1 MFDIGLPELL
11 LIGVVVLLWFGPEKL
26 PEIARS
32 LGKGMQKVKQA
43 QMQFQNELNSVK
55 EEMKV
60 QEDDIVEDPIN
71 EMKKNVIKN
80 VDDIK
85 KNLRNLNKN

>member
-1 MFDIGLPELL
+1 MFDIGLPELVL
-11 LIGVVVLLWFGPEKL
+11 VGVVVLLLFGPQKL

-32 LGKGMQKVKQA
+32 LGKGMQKIKKA
-43 QMQFQNELNSVK
+43 QMEFQREMNSVK

-60 QEDDIVEDPIN
+60 QEDDLEDDPVA
-71 EMKKNVIKN
+71 ELRKNVVKN
-80 VDDIK
+80 VDVIK

>member
-11 LIGVVVLLWFGPEKL
+11 LIGVVVLLMFGPDKL

-43 QMQFQNELNSVK
+43 QMQFQNELNNVK

-60 QEDDIVEDPIN
+60 QEDDLVEDPIN

-80 VDDIK
+80 VDEIK
-85 KNLRNLNKN
+85 KNLRNLNNN

>member
-11 LIGVVVLLWFGPEKL
+11 LIGVVVLLLFGPEKL

-71 EMKKNVIKN
+71 EMKKNVIKEFGAA
-80 VDDIK
+80 
-85 KNLRNLNKN
+85 LRIL

>member
-1 MFDIGLPELL
+1 MFDIGLPELVL
-11 LIGVVVLLWFGPEKL
+11 VGVVVLLLFGPQKL

-32 LGKGMQKVKQA
+32 LGKGMQKIKQA
-43 QMQFQNELNSVK
+43 QMQFQQEMNSVK

-60 QEDDIVEDPIN
+60 QEDDLEYDPVVEL
-71 EMKKNVIKN
+71 KKNVIKN
-80 VDDIK
+80 VDVIK

>member
-1 MFDIGLPELL
+1 MFDIGLPELVL
-11 LIGVVVLLWFGPEKL
+11 VGVVVLLLFGPQKL

-43 QMQFQNELNSVK
+43 QMQFQQEMNSVK

-60 QEDDIVEDPIN
+60 QDDDLEEDPVV
-71 EMKKNVIKN
+71 ELRKNVVKN
-80 VDDIK
+80 VDAIK
-85 KNLRNLNKN
+85 KNLKNLNKN

>member
-11 LIGVVVLLWFGPEKL
+11 LIGVVVLLMFGPEKL

-60 QEDDIVEDPIN
+60 QEDDLVDDPIN
-71 EMKKNVIKN
+71 EMKKNVIRN

-85 KNLRNLNKN
+85 KNLRNLNN

>member
-1 MFDIGLPELL
+1 MFDIGLPELVL
-11 LIGVVVLLWFGPEKL
+11 VGVVVLLLFGPQKL

-32 LGKGMQKVKQA
+32 LGKGMQKIKQA
-43 QMQFQNELNSVK
+43 QMQFQQEMNSVK

-60 QEDDIVEDPIN
+60 QEDDLEDDPVVEL
-71 EMKKNVIKN
+71 KKNVIKN
-80 VDDIK
+80 VDVIK

>member
-11 LIGVVVLLWFGPEKL
+11 LIGVVVLLMFGPQKL

-32 LGKGMQKVKQA
+32 LGKGMQKLKEA
-43 QMQFQNELNSVK
+43 QLQFQNELNSVK

-60 QEDDIVEDPIN
+60 QEDDLEIDPIS
-71 EMKKNVIKN
+71 EMKKNVVKN
-80 VDDIK
+80 VEDMK
-85 KNLRNLNKN
+85 KNLKNLNNN

>member
-11 LIGVVVLLWFGPEKL
+11 LIGVVVLLLFGPEKL

-71 EMKKNVIKN
+71 EMKKNR
-80 VDDIK
+80 
-85 KNLRNLNKN
+85 LEC

>member
-11 LIGVVVLLWFGPEKL
+11 LIGVVVLLMFGPEKL

-43 QMQFQNELNSVK
+43 QMQFQNELNNVK

-60 QEDDIVEDPIN
+60 QEDDLVDDPIN
-71 EMKKNVIKN
+71 EMKKNVIRN

-85 KNLRNLNKN
+85 KNLRNLNNN

>member
-1 MFDIGLPELL
+1 MFDIGLPELVL
-11 LIGVVVLLWFGPEKL
+11 VGVVVLLLFGPQKL

-32 LGKGMQKVKQA
+32 LGKGMQKIKKA
-43 QMQFQNELNSVK
+43 QLEFQREMNSVK

-60 QEDDIVEDPIN
+60 QEDDLEEDPVV
-71 EMKKNVIKN
+71 ELRKNVVKN
-80 VDDIK
+80 VDAIK

>member
-1 MFDIGLPELL
+1 MFDIGLPELVL
-11 LIGVVVLLWFGPEKL
+11 VGVVVLLLFGPQKL

-32 LGKGMQKVKQA
+32 LGKGMQKIKKA
-43 QMQFQNELNSVK
+43 QLEFQREMNSVK

-60 QEDDIVEDPIN
+60 QEDDLEEDPVV
-71 EMKKNVIKN
+71 ELKKNVVKN
-80 VDDIK
+80 VDAIK

>member
-1 MFDIGLPELL
+1 MFDIGLSELVL
-11 LIGVVVLLWFGPEKL
+11 VGVVVLLMFGPQKL

-32 LGKGMQKVKQA
+32 LGKGMQKLKEA
-43 QMQFQNELNSVK
+43 QLQFQNELNSVK

-60 QEDDIVEDPIN
+60 QEDDIEIDPIK

-80 VDDIK
+80 VDEMK
-85 KNLRNLNKN
+85 NNLRNLNKN

>member
-11 LIGVVVLLWFGPEKL
+11 LIGIVVLLMFGPDKL

-60 QEDDIVEDPIN
+60 QDDDLVDDPIS
-71 EMKKNVIKN
+71 EMKKNVVKN
-80 VDDIK
+80 VDEIK

>member
-11 LIGVVVLLWFGPEKL
+11 LIGVVVLLMFGPEKL
-26 PEIARS
+26 PAIARS

-43 QMQFQNELNSVK
+43 QMQFQNELNNVT

-60 QEDDIVEDPIN
+60 QEDDLVDDPIN
-71 EMKKNVIKN
+71 EMKKNVIRN

-85 KNLRNLNKN
+85 KNLRKLNNN

>member
-11 LIGVVVLLWFGPEKL
+11 LIGVVVLLLFGPEKL

>member
-1 MFDIGLPELL
+1 MFDIGLPELVL
-11 LIGVVVLLWFGPEKL
+11 VGVVVLLLFGPQKL

-32 LGKGMQKVKQA
+32 LGKGMQKIKKA
-43 QMQFQNELNSVK
+43 QMEFQREMNSVK

-60 QEDDIVEDPIN
+60 QEDDLEDDPVVEL
-71 EMKKNVIKN
+71 KKNVVKN
-80 VDDIK
+80 VDAIK

>member
-1 MFDIGLPELL
+1 MFDIGLPELVL
-11 LIGVVVLLWFGPEKL
+11 VGVVVLLLFGPQKL

-32 LGKGMQKVKQA
+32 LGKGMQKIKQA
-43 QMQFQNELNSVK
+43 QMQFQQEMNSVK

-60 QEDDIVEDPIN
+60 QEDDLEDDPVVEL
-71 EMKKNVIKN
+71 KKNVVKN
-80 VDDIK
+80 VDVIK

>member
-1 MFDIGLPELL
+1 MFDIGLPELVL
-11 LIGVVVLLWFGPEKL
+11 VGVVVLLLFGPQKL

-43 QMQFQNELNSVK
+43 QMQFQQEMNSVK

-60 QEDDIVEDPIN
+60 QDDDLEDDPVVEL
-71 EMKKNVIKN
+71 KKNVVKN
-80 VDDIK
+80 VDAIK
-85 KNLRNLNKN
+85 KNLKNLNKN